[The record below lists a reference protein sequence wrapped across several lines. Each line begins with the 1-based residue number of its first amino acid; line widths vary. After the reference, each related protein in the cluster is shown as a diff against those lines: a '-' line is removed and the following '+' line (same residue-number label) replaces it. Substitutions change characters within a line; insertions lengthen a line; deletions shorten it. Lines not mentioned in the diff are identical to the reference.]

1 MRNLANARIDLIVGV
16 GNPRWQAISTI
27 QEAANGWV
35 NNKVCPF
42 SNIKYITGGNEVL
55 PCTWDVLYLVNAI
68 RKFFHSRSAVM
79 KDGDH
84 NYRKL
89 FDAILDS
96 FFLCNW
102 SLGYPNVSII
112 VTGHQEA
119 EYKHRNGAVT
129 IEGQNEMRKL
139 WKSFW
144 RVSFVA
150 EIVWRHL
157 PRVNIKDLFSLRLVR
172 FCQHAYCEH
181 GIYLCKLYLC
191 KVLQLNF
198 NWYWIDLN
206 RGLSL

>member
-16 GNPRWQAISTI
+16 GNPRLQAISTI

-42 SNIKYITGGNEVL
+42 SNIKYIIGGNEVL
-55 PCTWDVLYLVNAI
+55 LSTWDVLYLVNAI
-68 RKFFHSRSAVM
+68 RKFFHSGSVVM

-119 EYKHRNGAVT
+119 EYKHWNLYLRRGQEVGHWDGAVT
-129 IEGQNEMRKL
+129 IEGQNEIRKFQIL
-139 WKSFW
+139 
-144 RVSFVA
+144 
-150 EIVWRHL
+150 
-157 PRVNIKDLFSLRLVR
+157 
-172 FCQHAYCEH
+172 
-181 GIYLCKLYLC
+181 
-191 KVLQLNF
+191 KVLFWLGLLAKIISSRKSRLNF
-198 NWYWIDLN
+198 HSIRGSIHEIWILA
-206 RGLSL
+206 LISFI